1 MSRGFVKEDDLEHAG
16 TDVPER
22 PISAHP
28 NYVTANGYAQL
39 QAQATSLE
47 QTILK
52 LKTKKDDP
60 QAQQQLVIADRD
72 LRYVAARLESAQ
84 IVKHTE
90 TKPDAASSTS
100 LKSMPESI
108 VFGTTVT
115 VEDENGEPHTY
126 QIVGEDE
133 ADIKI
138 NKVSWTSPL
147 ASALIGQKVG
157 DSVVWARPAG
167 NTLLEIIDIQYK

>member
-16 TDVPER
+16 TDIPER

-28 NYVTANGYAQL
+28 NYVTATGYAQL
-39 QAQATSLE
+39 QTQAASLE
-47 QTILK
+47 QAIRK
-52 LKTKKDDP
+52 LKTKKDDT
-60 QAQQQLVIADRD
+60 QAQQQLAIANRD
-72 LRYVAARLESAQ
+72 LRYVAARLEHALL
-84 IVKHTE
+84 
-90 TKPDAASSTS
+90 TKPDS
-100 LKSMPESI
+100 ESKL
-108 VFGTTVT
+108 VLFGATVIA
-115 VEDENGEPHTY
+115 EDENGDIHTY

-167 NTLLEIIDIQYK
+167 NTLLEIIDIKYI